1 MVERKLSLEFFTQ
14 VQYARRCNEDG
25 AIRSNHNTNH
35 QGKYKA
41 FDVVTAQQE
50 DGEQHDKRRERC
62 IDRTAERAVQSIV
75 HEVRILFLVAVESHV
90 FTDTVKHNYRIVDG
104 ITDDCQ
110 NRCNECLIDF
120 HREWKDTSKDAECS
134 SIR

>member
-1 MVERKLSLEFFTQ
+1 MVERKLSLELFTQ

-25 AIRSNHNTNH
+25 AVRSNYYADH

-50 DGEQHDKRRERC
+50 DGEQHDKRREGC

-75 HEVRILFLVAVESHV
+75 HEVLIVFLVAV
-90 FTDTVKHNYRIVDG
+90 
-104 ITDDCQ
+104 
-110 NRCNECLIDF
+110 
-120 HREWKDTSKDAECS
+120 
-134 SIR
+134 